1 MSKSDDNNDFP
12 DRPSFLGGGSAEKFQ
27 TSGQNPNLDEQRYAL
42 HVDPGFNDQSEYS
55 QVGGKRNTNQPYPP
69 SGQQNQDLNQGGQ
82 PPYGQSPYDN
92 QNAYPSPDGQSYN
105 QPYGDQY
112 GQSGQ
117 NYSGEA
123 GYQQEYDQNQYGTQ
137 PGGQEQYGGYG
148 QDYSAYGNTD
158 YSNSDYANAGYQQGY
173 DQSYAYPD
181 ANNPNAGYGEQGD
194 VGDTSFLHNEY
205 PDEEFP
211 QQPARKSKLPKRLA
225 GVALLVV
232 IGAGLGYAY
241 KTGMFPMGTNSR
253 VAGDGPVFIPRD
265 SSPIKERPSEPG
277 GKTFPEGKKAIYGR
291 LEGDDNNASKSQE
304 RLESREEKV
313 IETSNSNQDNS
324 SVPGITVGSTPPPA
338 QNRGQESGGDGVQTV
353 KTFQVRPDGS
363 IVNNNVPG
371 ISVGG
376 FPTAPKQNNRI
387 GITSHAFNAGND
399 SSQDSSN
406 TQASRERSDN
416 NIGSGIQP
424 IRAKSRDRIP
434 PAPQVTERSE
444 PDQRIASLPQR
455 QQRPEPAP
463 VRPEPVSPPQQNIG
477 GGIGYAIQVAAR
489 RDEGDALA
497 AFADIQ
503 QKYPNVLSSYGP
515 LIQRADLTAQG
526 KGVWYRLRI
535 GPMDSKSAASDVC
548 QQLKSRGH
556 GACFVS
562 KL

>member
-12 DRPSFLGGGSAEKFQ
+12 DRPSFLGGRSAEELQ

-42 HVDPGFNDQSEYS
+42 HVDPGFKDQSEYS

-69 SGQQNQDLNQGGQ
+69 SGQQPQDYGQGGQ
-82 PPYGQSPYDN
+82 SPYGQSPYDG
-92 QNAYPSPDGQSYN
+92 QSAYPSQDGQNYG
-105 QPYGDQY
+105 QGYGDQY
-112 GQSGQ
+112 GQ
-117 NYSGEA
+117 
-123 GYQQEYDQNQYGTQ
+123 GYQGDAAYQQGQGYDQSQYGSQ
-137 PGGQEQYGGYG
+137 DQYGYGNEQGAGYG

-158 YSNSDYANAGYQQGY
+158 YGNSTAGYQQGY
-173 DQSYAYPD
+173 EQSYAYPD
-181 ANNPNAGYGEQGD
+181 ANNPNAGYGEQGE

-205 PDEEFP
+205 PDEEF
-211 QQPARKSKLPKRLA
+211 QQQEPKKSKLPKRLA

-241 KTGMFPMGTNSR
+241 KQGMFPMGTSSR
-253 VAGDGPVFIPRD
+253 VAGDGPVYIPRD

-277 GKTFPEGKKAIYGR
+277 GKAFPEGKKAIYGR
-291 LEGDDNNASKSQE
+291 LEGNDGNASKSQE

-313 IETSNSNQDNS
+313 IETSNNSTQDNS
-324 SVPGITVGSTPPPA
+324 SVPGITVGSTIQPTPKA
-338 QNRGQESGGDGVQTV
+338 QEQESSAGGVQTV

-376 FPTAPKQNNRI
+376 FPSAPKRPSGI
-387 GITSHAFNAGND
+387 GITAQAFDSARNEPQSSSESQ
-399 SSQDSSN
+399 SSQNSETNS
-406 TQASRERSDN
+406 
-416 NIGSGIQP
+416 IGSGIEP

-434 PAPQVTERSE
+434 PAPQVNEPPQQQQQER
-444 PDQRIASLPQR
+444 QVASLPER
-455 QQRPEPAP
+455 QVQ
-463 VRPEPVSPPQQNIG
+463 PEPVSPPQANIG
-477 GGIGYAIQVAAR
+477 GGDGYAIQVAAR

-503 QKYPNVLSSYGP
+503 QKYPNVLSSYRP
-515 LIQRADLTAQG
+515 LIQRADLSAQG
-526 KGVWYRLRI
+526 KGIWYRLRI